1 MKFGVRE
8 CANIVFR
15 AKQPIRIG
23 TATFQAG
30 QPVLYID
37 SATTSSLEQATTTV
51 YAQGGRGNARLLS
64 WEGEKTLTFSFTD
77 ALLSPIGFA
86 ILSGAG
92 LFKRGNGNDKHP
104 TDSSL
109 DEVNDLV
116 HFHMTSG
123 ANLNISTKTV
133 TVNEEST
140 TVTVGEI
147 DLRSAVAEFGAAA
160 KVCVEDAPI
169 YIMEIESDGSL
180 TGRVYNGQLEV
191 KNNKII
197 LTSPKIDLDD
207 ATENAAVMVD
217 YYIDLPGEH
226 VWEADITPETFGGN
240 YYVEADTLFRDQH
253 TGKDLPANLTFPSV
267 KLQSNFTMT
276 FAGSGDPSTFD
287 FTMDAFPDYTYFD
300 RKKKVLCA
308 LQIVDSIALGAESAS
323 AQAEDPVMYH
333 NFTREDAEAA
343 AHDSNDTNVEKGANV
358 TSFAWKTQYSGNA
371 DQYNVP
377 ELAVGDTISF
387 GNFVDIFE
395 GTKETKLSDY
405 NPEFIAVYGADATAN
420 VEAKGEYVDIS
431 ADGYIVAK
439 KATESNKGV
448 FIKATLPQM
457 SGNNDLVLKLTITD
471 VVG

>member
-92 LFKRGNGNDKHP
+92 LFKRGNGNQGNE
-104 TDSSL
+104 T
-109 DEVNDLV
+109 NDLV

-123 ANLNISTKTV
+123 ANLDIANGNGT
-133 TVNEEST
+133 
-140 TVTVGEI
+140 I
-147 DLRSAVAEFGAAA
+147 DLRSAIAEFGSQAEI
-160 KVCVEDAPI
+160 CIDDAPI
-169 YIMEIESDGSL
+169 YVMATEEDGSL
-180 TGRVYNGQLEV
+180 TGEIYTGALSVDGGIITLANV
-191 KNNKII
+191 KLGANA
-197 LTSPKIDLDD
+197 

-217 YYIDLPGEH
+217 YYVDLPGEH

-253 TGKDLPANLTFPSV
+253 TGKDLPANLTFPNV

-287 FTMDAFPDYTYFD
+287 FTMDAFPDFTYFD

-308 LQIVDSIALGAESAS
+308 MQIVDSIALGAEAAA

-333 NFTREDAEAA
+333 DETDQHAEAA
-343 AHDSNDTNVEKGANV
+343 AHDSYLTDKELGADV
-358 TSFAWKTQYSGNA
+358 TTFKWKDS
-371 DQYNVP
+371 DSDDDK
-377 ELAVGDTISF
+377 AVSMLVQDGISF
-387 GNFVDIFE
+387 GNYVTIVA
-395 GTKETKLSDY
+395 GNKEVSMSQFAPNFT
-405 NPEFIAVYGADATAN
+405 AVYGSTNAATAS
-420 VEAKGEYVDIS
+420 AAEYVDIS

-439 KATESNKGV
+439 KATSGENKV
-448 FIKATLPQM
+448 YITADLPEADLDDTTKTL
-457 SGNNDLVLKLTITD
+457 KITIEEAA
-471 VVG
+471 G

>member
-92 LFKRGNGNDKHP
+92 LFKRGNGA
-104 TDSSL
+104 DS
-109 DEVNDLV
+109 DTIENGEKDLV

-123 ANLNISTKTV
+123 ANLSIS
-133 TVNEEST
+133 NG
-140 TVTVGEI
+140 VGTI
-147 DLRSAVAEFGAAA
+147 DLRSAIAEFGSEARIC
-160 KVCVEDAPI
+160 KEDAPI
-169 YIMEIESDGSL
+169 YIMETESDGSL
-180 TGRVYNGQLEV
+180 TGNVYTGTINVSGGV
-191 KNNKII
+191 I
-197 LTSPKIDLDD
+197 TVTTPKLGTKD
-207 ATENAAVMVD
+207 ATSAAVMVD
-217 YYIDLPGEH
+217 YYVDLPGKH
-226 VWEADITPETFGGN
+226 VWEADITAETFGGN

-253 TGKDLPANLTFPSV
+253 TGKDLPANLTFPNV

-287 FTMDAFPDYTYFD
+287 FTMDAFPDFTYFD
-300 RKKKVLCA
+300 QKKKVLCA
-308 LQIVDSIALGAESAS
+308 MQIVDSIALGAEAAA

-333 NFTREDAEAA
+333 NGIREDAEAA
-343 AHDSNDTNVEKGANV
+343 AHDSDVTAIDKGANV
-358 TSFAWKTQYSGNA
+358 KTFKWNDSDTASKAISIPN
-371 DQYNVP
+371 
-377 ELAVGDTISF
+377 VGDYINFANYVTVIDSDGKEISLSQLAPDF
-387 GNFVDIFE
+387 EATYGE
-395 GTKETKLSDY
+395 GTD
-405 NPEFIAVYGADATAN
+405 AVAAA
-420 VEAKGEYVDIS
+420 AEYVEYGT
-431 ADGYIVAK
+431 DGYLVAK
-439 KATESNKGV
+439 KPTTTSAQTNPGNP
-448 FIKATLPQM
+448 IKFTAELPQKA
-457 SGNNDLVLKLTITD
+457 SGTKKLELVIYITEP
-471 VVG
+471 VPEG